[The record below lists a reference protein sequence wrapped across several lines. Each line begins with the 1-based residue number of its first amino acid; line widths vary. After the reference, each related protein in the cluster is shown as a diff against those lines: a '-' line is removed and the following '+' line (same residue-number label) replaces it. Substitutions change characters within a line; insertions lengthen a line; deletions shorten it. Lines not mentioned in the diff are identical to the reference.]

1 MKLFSRLL
9 SVLSIILLLS
19 GCQDKPTI
27 KKADIN
33 ELKAKNIEVTDVL
46 DGSSQTLP
54 PTEGDIDHITAGMI
68 AIEQIQNKFDVV
80 IENCKALAEYRRFS
94 ESEEGSYL
102 VTIKSESEDKTLYY
116 CLLNA
121 VTGEVFDTGEGEYS
135 GE

>member
-1 MKLFSRLL
+1 MKISGRLL

-19 GCQDKPTI
+19 GCQNKPTI
-27 KKADIN
+27 KEVDIN
-33 ELKAKNIEVTDVL
+33 ELKAKNIEVSDVL
-46 DGSSQTLP
+46 NGNSQSLP
-54 PTEGDIDHITAGMI
+54 PTEGDIDHITAGTI
-68 AIEQIQNKFDVV
+68 AIEQIQNKFGVA

-94 ESEEGSYL
+94 DSEDGSYL

-135 GE
+135 AE